1 MPDFH
6 KNGQECLERCL
17 PPEQVTRLC
26 AQQNTL
32 SQDLNQL
39 VPFPSEVK
47 SKLLTAHTYNVIL
60 LRIWTDLIF
69 TTKRSIL
76 HFRGR

>member
-6 KNGQECLERCL
+6 KNGQEYLERCL

-32 SQDLNQL
+32 SQDL

-60 LRIWTDLIF
+60 LRIRTDLIF

-76 HFRGR
+76 HFRAR